1 MVPGH
6 LVVSADRFTVKHHV
20 VILSGLE
27 LAIAETELAPDR
39 TELLGVTQDAEIA
52 AQARPGSISACS
64 TTVTTVAVAARDGCL
79 NLIPPLFS
87 SPREVHSESL
97 HAWISKQGYH
107 SGCLNK

>member
-1 MVPGH
+1 M
-6 LVVSADRFTVKHHV
+6 

-27 LAIAETELAPDR
+27 LAVAETELAPLR
-39 TELLGVTQDAEIA
+39 TELLGVTQDADTA

-64 TTVTTVAVAARDGCL
+64 TTVTTVAAAMRDGCL

-87 SPREVHSESL
+87 SPREVHSASL

-107 SGCLNK
+107 SACLNK

>member
-1 MVPGH
+1 M
-6 LVVSADRFTVKHHV
+6 

-64 TTVTTVAVAARDGCL
+64 KTVPTTATTVRDGYL
-79 NLIPPLFS
+79 NLIPLLFS
-87 SPREVHSESL
+87 SPREVHSEGL
-97 HAWISKQGYH
+97 HESIH
-107 SGCLNK
+107 R